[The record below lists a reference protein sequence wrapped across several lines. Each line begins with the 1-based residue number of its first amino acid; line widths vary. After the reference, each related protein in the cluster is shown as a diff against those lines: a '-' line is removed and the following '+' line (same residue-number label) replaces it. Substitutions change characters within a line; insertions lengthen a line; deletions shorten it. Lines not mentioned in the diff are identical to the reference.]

1 MTDPNDLKPLK
12 DENRLSL
19 WLIIAFN
26 SLFLYAVAQEN
37 AIRLEGIHAAISN
50 AGNLIPVGFAI
61 VAATVVNG
69 ILSDETKNRLVF
81 LRWHNALP
89 GHRAFS
95 KYALD
100 DPRIQIQVLQAVCA
114 PDWPT
119 TPKTENQKWYLLYRG
134 VADRPPVRQVHRDFL
149 LLRDYA
155 GMAALMVPIYG
166 GAATYTVESLR
177 VAVVYGLLLMAQ
189 FLVVRHSARNYGI
202 SFVRTVLAQVS
213 VPSPNPTR

>member
-95 KYALD
+95 KYAL
-100 DPRIQIQVLQAVCA
+100 
-114 PDWPT
+114 
-119 TPKTENQKWYLLYRG
+119 
-134 VADRPPVRQVHRDFL
+134 
-149 LLRDYA
+149 A
-155 GMAALMVPIYG
+155 GC
-166 GAATYTVESLR
+166 
-177 VAVVYGLLLMAQ
+177 
-189 FLVVRHSARNYGI
+189 
-202 SFVRTVLAQVS
+202 
-213 VPSPNPTR
+213 